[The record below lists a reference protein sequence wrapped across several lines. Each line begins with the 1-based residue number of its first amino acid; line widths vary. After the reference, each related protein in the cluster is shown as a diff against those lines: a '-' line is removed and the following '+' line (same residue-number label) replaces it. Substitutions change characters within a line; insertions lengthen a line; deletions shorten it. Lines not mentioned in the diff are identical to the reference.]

1 VLSILTQVN
10 PVPTLPSYFF
20 KVHVSS
26 SEWLGLPSSLL
37 PGEIPMFL
45 CEFFFCAH
53 VYYTGPLINQ
63 NSHLSYSNLIRNYY
77 WDDEIGEVCGISGRY
92 EICREFLWHEL
103 QGNKLFGWPN
113 CRWWDNFK
121 MGLKENRSSKL
132 AQPVTCIVFT
142 CKVSGFNLDWDTLY
156 LQVVV
161 VSRHLSRHMLGQ
173 YLKLDCHNFITYPFQ
188 VIIHYNVFIRHYR
201 LLIYWVSLNKQ

>member
-1 VLSILTQVN
+1 
-10 PVPTLPSYFF
+10 
-20 KVHVSS
+20 
-26 SEWLGLPSSLL
+26 
-37 PGEIPMFL
+37 
-45 CEFFFCAH
+45 
-53 VYYTGPLINQ
+53 
-63 NSHLSYSNLIRNYY
+63 
-77 WDDEIGEVCGISGRY
+77 
-92 EICREFLWHEL
+92 
-103 QGNKLFGWPN
+103 
-113 CRWWDNFK
+113 

-188 VIIHYNVFIRHYR
+188 VIIHYNVFIRQYR